1 MKKTVFFIIILLAA
15 LITVG
20 LWVGLILSKENQREL
35 HTLGVESLM
44 VQLNHIIQQ
53 RLEMAKRL
61 AADQNIV
68 DSLRHQQELPAT
80 RQLFNTANLVANT
93 DLIYVL
99 DTAGTTVASSDSPT
113 SPLIGRNYSF
123 RPYYQESIRGDI
135 SIFPAVGAVTKQ
147 RGLHLSAPIFFK
159 DKTQPIGVL
168 VLKIGISEVENLLQ
182 SQEKKI
188 AIISPD
194 GIIFSSNQPNWLFC
208 TTRPISAST
217 RNRLR
222 ETRQFGGHIVEKN
235 SFTLHTQFARIGDE
249 PYHVARSPLM
259 IPGWEMVSFQETH
272 ISKPLPALYKI
283 LICSFLSVTGCL
295 ILLIFS
301 LLNSIQRRKKMAI
314 ELIQAEKKYR
324 SIFENAAMGVF
335 QSSLDG
341 RFVEAS
347 PSMAKIL
354 GYENQEELIHNV
366 SDIKQTIY
374 VSPEDRK
381 NWLKLLNDKGQVND
395 FITRFKRID
404 GHHIWVSLSC
414 RLAQSLDNEDLLIEG
429 FCLDITEKVTAQKE
443 AESQRTQMLHA
454 EKMISIGVL
463 TAGVAHEINNPNTF
477 VMSSSELLAEAWEQ
491 AAYIMDRFCEEQGED
506 FLIAGMPYSTFREN
520 LPAINKRI
528 ITGSQR
534 IDRIIKELLFF
545 SRKDAKSTR
554 ELVDL
559 NKLLYSA
566 ETLLSSTIKKSTNN
580 FSTELDRSCPLILA
594 NTLLVE
600 QVIINIIQ
608 NACQAL
614 KSPKK
619 KILIRTFYRQ
629 ETNEAVITCED
640 EGVGIS
646 QEDLSLITE
655 PFFTTKRDTTGTG
668 LGLAISSSIM
678 RDLGATMT
686 FESKKSVGT
695 TVYLSFPAAQTKT

>member
-1 MKKTVFFIIILLAA
+1 MKKTFFFIILLAV
-15 LITVG
+15 LVSLG
-20 LWVGLILSKENQREL
+20 FWVGLILSKENQREL
-35 HTLGVESLM
+35 HTLGVESLAT
-44 VQLNHIIQQ
+44 QLNHIIQQ
-53 RLEMAKRL
+53 RLEMAERL
-61 AADQNIV
+61 AADLNIV

-99 DTAGTTVASSDSPT
+99 DAGGTTVASSDSPT

-123 RPYYQESIRGDI
+123 RPYYQESIQGNI
-135 SIFPAVGAVTKQ
+135 SIFPAVGAFTEQ
-147 RGLHLSAPIFFK
+147 RGLHLSVPIFYK
-159 DKTQPIGVL
+159 DKTQPTGVL

-182 SQEKKI
+182 NQEEKI

-194 GIIFSSNQPNWLFC
+194 GIIFSSNQPDWLFY
-208 TTRPISAST
+208 TTRSISESA
-217 RNRLR
+217 RNRFR
-222 ETRQFGGHIVEKN
+222 ETRQFGGHIVEQKP
-235 SFTLHTQFARIGDE
+235 FTLHTQFARIGAK

-259 IPGWEMVSFQETH
+259 IPGWEMVSFQGTH

-283 LICSFLSVTGCL
+283 LICSSLSVTGCL

-301 LLNSIQRRKKMAI
+301 LLNSIQRRKRMAI
-314 ELIQAEKKYR
+314 KLVQAEKKYR
-324 SIFENAAMGVF
+324 SIFENAVMGVF

-354 GYENQEELIHNV
+354 GYKNPEELIHNV

-374 VSPEDRK
+374 VSPEDRR

-395 FITRFKRID
+395 FVTRFKRVD

-414 RLAQSLDNEDLLIEG
+414 RLAQSLNKEGLLIEG
-429 FCLDITEKVTAQKE
+429 FCLDITEKIVAQKE
-443 AESQRTQMLHA
+443 AELQRTQMLHA

-491 AAYIMDRFCEEQGED
+491 AAYIMDRFCEEQGEN

-520 LPAINKRI
+520 LPAINQRI

-534 IDRIIKELLFF
+534 INRIIKELLVF
-545 SRKDAKSTR
+545 SRKDTKNTK
-554 ELVDL
+554 ELVNL
-559 NKLLYSA
+559 NKVLCSA

-580 FSTELDRSCPLILA
+580 FSMKLDRSCPLIRA

-600 QVIINIIQ
+600 QVIINIMQ

-614 KSPKK
+614 KTPEKK
-619 KILIRTFYRQ
+619 MLIRTFYRQ
-629 ETNEAVITCED
+629 ETSEVVIACED

-655 PFFTTKRDTTGTG
+655 PFFTTKRDTAGTG

-678 RDLGATMT
+678 QDLGATMN
-686 FESKKSVGT
+686 FESEKNVGT
-695 TVYLSFPAAQTKT
+695 TVYLSFSAAQTKT